1 MKQYKQTT
9 LYTSG
14 VACLMMVLNHFK
26 PKKFELSREN
36 EFRIWQRTATLPTR
50 GGCVFAMALIAAEN
64 EIPCYVVVGDPEYK
78 FPFYRFDRLRK
89 SEVED
94 ANYTTQIFR
103 KELEEKGV
111 KIEVRDFELKEIKKL
126 LGKGKKIIT
135 RLNYGFL
142 AGKKRPR
149 INYYLLDS
157 YKDKKFLVY
166 DSFEGKRYIEEETFK
181 EAFDGVVTKCKRDHR
196 MIVFG

>member
-1 MKQYKQTT
+1 MKEYKQTT

-14 VACLMMVLNHFK
+14 IACLLMVLNHFK
-26 PKKFELSREN
+26 PKEFELSREN
-36 EFRIWQRTATLPTR
+36 EFKLWQRTATLPTR
-50 GGCVFAMALIAAEN
+50 GACVFAMALVAAEQ
-64 EIPCYVVVGDPEYK
+64 EIPCNVVVGDPEYK

-94 ANYTTQIFR
+94 ANFITQIFR
-103 KELEEKGV
+103 KHAEDKGV
-111 KIEVRDFELKEIKKL
+111 KTEVRDFDLKEIKKI
-126 LGKGKKIIT
+126 LGKGKKVVT

-142 AGKKRPR
+142 AGKRRPR

-166 DSFEGKRYIEEETFK
+166 DPFEGKRFIEEETLK
-181 EAFDGVVTKCKRDHR
+181 EAFEGVVTKCKRDHR
-196 MIVFG
+196 MVVFG